1 MLLKYWNTWS
11 TQPKY
16 SSRVKPFSFFSEHR
30 MDAPPSQF
38 RFASPRRKLR
48 DDAMCHSSLS
58 SARTKHALSFETHTD
73 KPDCYDVDMCLIST
87 KLYCLQVFGASA
99 AQTVYS
105 SLPSHS
111 FLTWLMLSSSA
122 SHPPYTFSDHY
133 WSSIWMKSKSLGRF
147 YWIFLLLWICLYVF
161 QLCLDMHI
169 AIEKAIFIYGYLSAT
184 HN

>member
-16 SSRVKPFSFFSEHR
+16 SFRVKPVFSRSTGRTRHLHNFALLR
-30 MDAPPSQF
+30 LDASFAMTSRAIHHYHPP
-38 RFASPRRKLR
+38 APNTPLVLR
-48 DDAMCHSSLS
+48 
-58 SARTKHALSFETHTD
+58 
-73 KPDCYDVDMCLIST
+73 PILIST
-87 KLYCLQVFGASA
+87 KLYCLQVFHASA